1 MNTYR
6 IIYEAYDRGPRKR
19 VHNSFEAED
28 DKTALMIAH
37 PWIGC
42 GCLNEPDDEE
52 LEQYSRL
59 TEDDIVSAIDSCNGD
74 GTDYLIYL
82 ENETTGEV
90 LYEG

>member
-6 IIYEAYDRGPRKR
+6 IIYEAYDRGPRER
-19 VHNSFEAED
+19 VHDSFEAED

-37 PWIGC
+37 PWVGC

-52 LEQYSRL
+52 LEQYSQL
-59 TEDDIVSAIDSCNGD
+59 TEADIVSAIDSCNGD